1 MPIYEYECQDCR
13 YRFDKLQK
21 VSDAPIKVCER
32 CAGQTTRLISK
43 VGFRLQG
50 SGWYETDFKSDQD
63 KKKDLAEPAPTIVAT
78 TKTETKIDTKPAAK
92 TEIKTA
98 TKAEIKAETK
108 TAESAN
114 N

>member
-1 MPIYEYECQDCR
+1 MPIYEYECQDCH
-13 YRFDKLQK
+13 YKFDKLQK

-63 KKKDLAEPAPTIVAT
+63 KKKDLAEPASPPTA
-78 TKTETKIDTKPAAK
+78 EAKIDTKPAAK
-92 TEIKTA
+92 AELKTTPKTEKA
-98 TKAEIKAETK
+98 KTKAVEAKVAT
-108 TAESAN
+108 TN
-114 N
+114 